1 MKMIVLAALL
11 AAAGC
16 SKKSGTDCES
26 AIAKGVDSML
36 ATVKSGSASPQMM
49 DQIKEVAG
57 KMQTALTQR
66 CNEDKWSPEAVDC
79 FKKLTSQAAMQA
91 CESKLNPE
99 QRTKMRK
106 DLIQVM
112 TSMRPG
118 AGPGHPPTLSGS
130 AAPGAGNAA
139 PPAAAP
145 PPAGSTEPAAG
156 ATPPPA
162 GSTPPA
168 TATPPAAPPAP
179 SPPAAGSASGW

>member
-1 MKMIVLAALL
+1 
-11 AAAGC
+11 
-16 SKKSGTDCES
+16 
-26 AIAKGVDSML
+26 ML

-66 CNEDKWSPEAVDC
+66 CNQDKWSPEAVDC
-79 FKKLTSQAAMQA
+79 FKKLTSQAEMQA
-91 CESKLNPE
+91 CETKLNPE

-130 AAPGAGNAA
+130 AAPGAGSAA
-139 PPAAAP
+139 PPAASP
-145 PPAGSTEPAAG
+145 PPAATEPPAG

-168 TATPPAAPPAP
+168 TATPPAAPA